1 MIGSG
6 IISVSRRCDIP
17 RFYFDWFMERLEAGF
32 ADVPHP
38 FNPRRFRHVSL
49 APEDVG
55 VLVFWTRDPRPIL
68 ARGKELERRGYVY
81 YVMTTLTAYPA
92 LLEPDVPPPEAVC
105 AALRDLSDQTGPGR
119 VIWRY
124 DPVFLSTITGEA
136 FHLRNFAALA
146 ASLEG
151 AVSRVIIS
159 LYDEYGGAKRR
170 IAALEAGGGSPQEPG
185 FRMLPLYTPE
195 GRACSGVR
203 DLLAALAGIAARR
216 GMAMQACA
224 EGEDFASLGIAGGA
238 CIDGDLIR
246 RLWNIEGGGKD
257 RNQRAHCRCVSS
269 TDIGWYGTGPP
280 REGGAAAG
288 SAGYGSCPAGCVY
301 CYARR

>member
-1 MIGSG
+1 MTRTG

-17 RFYFDWFMERLEAGF
+17 RFYFDWFMERLDAGF
-32 ADVPHP
+32 VDVPNP
-38 FNPRRFRHVSL
+38 FNPRQIRHVSL
-49 APEDVG
+49 APEDAG

-68 ARGKELERRGYVY
+68 ARGKELERRGYAY

-92 LLEPDVPPPEAVC
+92 LLEPDVPPPETVS
-105 AALRDLSDQTGPGR
+105 AALRDLSEQTGQDR

-124 DPVFLSTITGEA
+124 DPILLSTITGEA

-159 LYDEYGGAKRR
+159 LYDEYGGARRR
-170 IAALEAGGGSPQEPG
+170 IAALEAGGSLPEPP

-195 GRACSGVR
+195 GRTLPEVR
-203 DLLAALAGIAARR
+203 DLLAALARIAAGR
-216 GMAMQACA
+216 GMTMQACA
-224 EGEDFASLGIAGGA
+224 EGEDLSPLGIAGGA
-238 CIDGDLIR
+238 CIDGELIR
-246 RLWNIEGGGKD
+246 RLRNIESAGKD
-257 RNQRAHCRCVSS
+257 RNQRPHCRCASS
-269 TDIGWYGTGPP
+269 VDIGWYGTGPAP
-280 REGGAAAG
+280 KGEAAG
-288 SAGYGSCPAGCVY
+288 SAGHGSCPAGCVY

>member
-1 MIGSG
+1 MTGPG

-17 RFYFDWFMERLEAGF
+17 RFYFDWFMERLDAGF
-32 ADVPHP
+32 VDVPNP
-38 FNPRRFRHVSL
+38 FNSRQVRHVSL
-49 APEDVG
+49 APEDAG

-68 ARGKELERRGYVY
+68 ARGKELERRGYAY

-92 LLEPDVPPPEAVC
+92 LLEPDVPPPETVS
-105 AALRDLSDQTGPGR
+105 AALRDLSEQTGPGR

-124 DPVFLSTITGEA
+124 DPILLSTITGED

-170 IAALEAGGGSPQEPG
+170 MAALEAGGGSPQEPEPL
-185 FRMLPLYTPE
+185 FRMLPMYTPE
-195 GRACSGVR
+195 GRALSGVR
-203 DLLAALAGIAARR
+203 ELLAALARIAARR
-216 GMAMQACA
+216 GMTMQACA
-224 EGEDFASLGIAGGA
+224 EGEDFSSLGIAGGA
-238 CIDGDLIR
+238 CIDGELIR
-246 RLWNIEGGGKD
+246 RLWNIESAGRD
-257 RNQRAHCRCVSS
+257 RNQRPRCRCVSS
-269 TDIGWYGTGPP
+269 VDIGWYGAGPAQ
-280 REGGAAAG
+280 EKAAG
-288 SAGYGSCPAGCVY
+288 SAGRSSCPAGCVY

>member
-1 MIGSG
+1 MTRSG

-17 RFYFDWFMERLEAGF
+17 RFHFDWFMERLEAGF
-32 ADVPHP
+32 VDVPNP
-38 FNPRRFRHVSL
+38 FNPRQIRHVSL
-49 APEDVG
+49 APEDAG

-68 ARGKELERRGYVY
+68 ACGKELERRGYAY

-92 LLEPDVPPPEAVC
+92 LLEPDVPPPEAVS
-105 AALRDLSDQTGPGR
+105 AALRDLSEQTGPGR

-124 DPVFLSTITGEA
+124 DPIFLSTVTGEA

-170 IAALEAGGGSPQEPG
+170 IAALEAGGGSPQEPP
-185 FRMLPLYTPE
+185 FQRLPMYTLE
-195 GRACSGVR
+195 GRALSAVR
-203 DLLAALAGIAARR
+203 ELLAALARIAARR
-216 GMAMQACA
+216 GMTMQACA
-224 EGEDFASLGIAGGA
+224 EGEDLSPLGIAGGA
-238 CIDGDLIR
+238 CIDGELIR
-246 RLWNIEGGGKD
+246 RLWNIESAGKD
-257 RNQRAHCRCVSS
+257 RNQRSHCRCAAS
-269 TDIGWYGTGPP
+269 TDIGWYGTGPVQ
-280 REGGAAAG
+280 EAEAAAG
-288 SAGYGSCPAGCVY
+288 SAGYGPCPAGCVY